1 MLGEEEGALA
11 AKMAETNEDT
21 RARRCDGRLG
31 LFIGALAVAFS
42 LFHIYFLGFAHM
54 ESIKFRMIHITG
66 VIALIMLI
74 FPAHKNSPRSRP
86 SFMDWVLFATT
97 ITVGFY
103 SAFVNIDAVAS
114 RGGGYV
120 QLDVALGIITILLIL
135 EGTRRTTGYILV
147 ALALASISF
156 ALLGSHLPGF
166 LRHAG
171 FPPSRVASYLYM
183 GSDGILGMI
192 TGISASI
199 IFLFCLLGAFVA
211 KSGMTDFFSKLALS
225 LAGSS
230 PGGPAKV
237 VVLCSGLVG
246 TISTSATANVAT
258 TGLFSIPLMKKLGYS
273 NHYAAAVEATASTGS
288 QITPP
293 VLGAAAFLI
302 AEFLG
307 ISYIEVAMAA
317 ILPCLLYYLCCWVSV
332 HLRARKTGMLGLPK
346 EQLPNTKELLLE
358 QWYLVIPVLVI
369 ITLLALRYTLTHAAM
384 LGILMTVAISWLS
397 KNLRM
402 KPKDVLTSLKDGA
415 FSALSVCMA
424 CILVGIIVGV
434 FSMTGLATRLS
445 GAVAMVTFAQGP
457 HGIEINIL
465 LGLLLT
471 MLMTLILGL
480 GLPTSVAFVITATVA
495 VPILVRIDIAPLA
508 AHFFVFYFAVMAGI
522 TPPIA
527 IVAYVAAAIAGAC
540 PTKTA
545 LASVRLALAG
555 FVIPFIFV
563 YSPELLLQS
572 GSFFAIV
579 QAFVRA
585 AACVVLLAI
594 ALEGFFMTQTS
605 WWMRIIALTASML
618 LVMPGLETSL
628 IAAAAAIFIYFFQ
641 RKKARQKDLSP
652 AVYAAGS

>member
-1 MLGEEEGALA
+1 
-11 AKMAETNEDT
+11 
-21 RARRCDGRLG
+21 
-31 LFIGALAVAFS
+31 
-42 LFHIYFLGFAHM
+42 
-54 ESIKFRMIHITG
+54 
-66 VIALIMLI
+66 
-74 FPAHKNSPRSRP
+74 
-86 SFMDWVLFATT
+86 
-97 ITVGFY
+97 
-103 SAFVNIDAVAS
+103 
-114 RGGGYV
+114 
-120 QLDVALGIITILLIL
+120 
-135 EGTRRTTGYILV
+135 
-147 ALALASISF
+147 
-156 ALLGSHLPGF
+156 
-166 LRHAG
+166 
-171 FPPSRVASYLYM
+171 
-183 GSDGILGMI
+183 
-192 TGISASI
+192 
-199 IFLFCLLGAFVA
+199 
-211 KSGMTDFFSKLALS
+211 
-225 LAGSS
+225 
-230 PGGPAKV
+230 

-545 LASVRLALAG
+545 LVSVRLALAG